1 MVNQNVYHFAK
12 QFDKMH
18 KIDNSI
24 FMDIA
29 RLFELDQLARTDGRQ
44 YGRKRALFGLLEK
57 EKGRHFTGIVGP
69 RGAGKTVLLKQLAL
83 AWSDSLYVSMDTI
96 DEEGYFFETIRFL
109 VERHGIRLL
118 LLDEIHLSP
127 LLQIVLKKA
136 YELLPVRI
144 VFTSSVALAMHDTA
158 ADLARRV
165 KLVTLNPFTFR
176 EYLFFS
182 QGIDVPPLSM
192 ESLVAKEWSVEHF
205 RHGFRFEE
213 YLKGGL
219 YPFTLQEPDSLPFLR
234 NILEKIVR
242 HDIPLV
248 ARLMTDELPKI
259 EKSLAFIGRSP
270 VDGINYTSVARNVGI
285 TSYKAEAYIR
295 LLERAFVLN
304 PVFPVGTNVL
314 KEPKVLMR
322 LPFRLLYQP
331 YDQALGALRE
341 DFFCEAMRVSGQP
354 FHYLKTVRGAKTPDY
369 MLGDGKDGL
378 VFEVGGR
385 SKGREQFKG
394 IRADRTLVLA
404 HGADLRDDVCP
415 LFMLGYLSPAEREEG
430 RALM

>member
-1 MVNQNVYHFAK
+1 
-12 QFDKMH
+12 
-18 KIDNSI
+18 
-24 FMDIA
+24 
-29 RLFELDQLARTDGRQ
+29 LFEMDQLARSEGRQ
-44 YGRKRALFGLLEK
+44 YTRKRALFEK
-57 EKGRHFTGIVGP
+57 LTDEKGRHFTGIVGP

-83 AWSDSLYVSMDTI
+83 ARPDSLYVSMDTI
-96 DEEGYFFETIRFL
+96 EEDEDFFETIRFL
-109 VERHGIRLL
+109 GERHGIRLL

-127 LLQIVLKKA
+127 RLQICLKTA

-165 KLVTLNPFTFR
+165 KLVTLNPFTFG
-176 EYLFFS
+176 EYLSFS
-182 QGIDVPPLSM
+182 QGVDVPPLSL
-192 ESLVAKEWSVEHF
+192 ESLIAKDWSVEHL
-205 RHGFRFEE
+205 RHGFRFDE
-213 YLKGGL
+213 YLRGGL
-219 YPFTLQEPDSLPFLR
+219 YPFALQESDSLPFLR
-234 NILEKIVR
+234 NILEKIIR

-248 ARLMTDELPKI
+248 ARLTTDELPKI
-259 EKSLAFIGRSP
+259 EKTLAFIGRSP
-270 VDGINYTSVARNVGI
+270 VDGISYTSVARNVGV

-304 PVFPVGTNVL
+304 PVFPAGTNVL

-341 DFFCEAMRVSGQP
+341 DFFCEALRVCGQP

-369 MLGDGKDGL
+369 ILDDGKDGL

-385 SKGREQFKG
+385 GKGREQFKG
-394 IRADRTLVLA
+394 IRSARTLVLA
-404 HGADLRDDVCP
+404 HGVDLRDDVCP
-415 LFMLGYLSPAEREEG
+415 LFMLGYLPSAELEEG
-430 RALM
+430 RTS